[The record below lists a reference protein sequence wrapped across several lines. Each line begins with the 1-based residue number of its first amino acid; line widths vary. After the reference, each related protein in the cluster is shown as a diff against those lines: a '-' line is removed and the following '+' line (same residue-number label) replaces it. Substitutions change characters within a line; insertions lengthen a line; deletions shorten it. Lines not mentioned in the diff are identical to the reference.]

1 MLKQRTLKQLIKT
14 VGVGVHSGVKVEL
27 TLRPAAPNTGIVF
40 RRVDLAAPVDLPVDP
55 MTVTDTRMATTLE
68 RGGVKIATIEH
79 LMSALAGLGIDNA
92 YIDVSGAEVPIMD
105 GSAST
110 FVFLL
115 QQAGIV
121 SQEVPKR
128 FIRILKTVE
137 FRDGDK
143 WARLEPH
150 FGFRM
155 RFEID
160 FQHPAIDAT
169 PQSLQ
174 IDFAQ
179 SSYVR
184 EIARARTFGFMQE
197 VEALRN
203 AGLGKG
209 GSMENVIVMD
219 EFRVLNQEGLR
230 YDDEFVKHKLLDALG
245 DLYVA
250 GKPMLA
256 SYVAYKSGH
265 AINNGLLRTLLA
277 DANAFD
283 VIEFSDEAQAP
294 VDFTQA
300 GLSIAAASAL

>member
-1 MLKQRTLKQLIKT
+1 MLKQRTLKQLVKT
-14 VGVGVHSGVKVEL
+14 VGVGVHSGLKVEL

-40 RRVDLAAPVDLPVDP
+40 RRVDLPEPVDLKADP
-55 MTVTDTRMATTLE
+55 LAVTDTRMATTLE

-92 YIDVSGAEVPIMD
+92 YVDVAGAEVPIMD

-110 FVFLL
+110 FVFLI

-121 SQEVPKR
+121 SQEAPKR
-128 FIRILKTVE
+128 FIRVLKAVE
-137 FRDGDK
+137 FHEGDK

-155 RFEID
+155 RFDID
-160 FQHPAIDAT
+160 FRHPAIDAT

-174 IDFAQ
+174 IDFA
-179 SSYVR
+179 STSYVR

-245 DLYVA
+245 DLYVV

-256 SYVAYKSGH
+256 SYSAYKSGH
-265 AINNGLLRTLLA
+265 AINNGLLRALLA
-277 DANAFD
+277 DASAFD
-283 VIEFSDEAQAP
+283 VIEFLDEAQAP
-294 VDFTQA
+294 VEYTRA
-300 GLSIAAASAL
+300 GLSIASAAAL